1 MSNQFLAQA
10 SKNRKICFL
19 CFWLVCNWYP
29 FKQIQVMKDDN
40 DAHKGSPFL
49 TSTRGRT
56 PPLVTSNFVVQD
68 DGMSSGL
75 VMTFRNNMWTVDVV
89 RWSTLDLKPSDHI
102 LLLSVT
108 WFDLLSLWFNTFVI
122 LVNRWL
128 FCVSQAGSLV
138 SFCFNDPWKS
148 LYAKGL
154 GKHFV
159 LFYVKTTCLHA
170 QASFWTSLIG
180 LP

>member
-1 MSNQFLAQA
+1 
-10 SKNRKICFL
+10 
-19 CFWLVCNWYP
+19 
-29 FKQIQVMKDDN
+29 MKDDN

-75 VMTFRNNMWTVDVV
+75 VMTFRNNMWRVDVA

-128 FCVSQAGSLV
+128 FCILQAGILV
-138 SFCFNDPWKS
+138 SFCFNNPWKS

-154 GKHFV
+154 GKYFV
-159 LFYVKTTCLHA
+159 LFYVKITCPHA